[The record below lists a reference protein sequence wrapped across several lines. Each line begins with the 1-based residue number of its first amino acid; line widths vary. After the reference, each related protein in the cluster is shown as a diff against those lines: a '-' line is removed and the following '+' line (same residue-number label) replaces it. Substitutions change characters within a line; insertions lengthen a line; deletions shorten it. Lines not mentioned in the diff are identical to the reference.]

1 MAIPMIL
8 TAFAA
13 LLLAPAPA
21 KHPVPA
27 TPGTSVTTTEVRI
40 PSEPGVTLAGTLR
53 LPARKGPLPVVIL
66 RGGSGVQ
73 KRGAYFSLQERLNA
87 AGIATIDFDKR
98 GTGQSTGT
106 FTDTMQEM
114 EADLAATIK
123 WLRLRGD
130 IDGKRIALLGHSQ
143 AAVAAPIVA
152 DRDGGLAAIVF
163 LAGPIGESGSMF
175 LNSMRDQ
182 LVESGH
188 SIDAT
193 NRVTGATRAWMEARR
208 RAAPSEAVA
217 QGRRDLVAAFVQ
229 AGFAP
234 DAAENAT
241 RILDTAQILSMY
253 EAAPGPALARLRI
266 PVLAV
271 LAGRDQSPDAN
282 AAAAMAALA
291 ENPEALVVQVPGA
304 GHLFIYRPADAPP
317 NVTPPGGR
325 WLFPETLIAHWLIDR
340 LAPDG
345 SGR

>member
-1 MAIPMIL
+1 MATPMVL

-13 LLLAPAPA
+13 LLLAPGTASHAIPKA
-21 KHPVPA
+21 A
-27 TPGTSVTTTEVRI
+27 RTSVTSTEVRI

-53 LPARKGPLPVVIL
+53 LPARRGPFPVVIL
-66 RGGSGVQ
+66 RSGSGVQ
-73 KRGAYFSLQERLNA
+73 KRGAYLSLQQRLNA

-130 IDGKRIALLGHSQ
+130 IDGKRIALLGHSL

-208 RAAPSEAVA
+208 RAAPSDAVA

-229 AGFAP
+229 AGFTP
-234 DAAENAT
+234 NAAEGAT
-241 RILDTAQILSMY
+241 RTLDTAQILSTY

-282 AAAAMAALA
+282 AAAAMAVLA

-317 NVTPPGGR
+317 NITPPGGR

-340 LAPDG
+340 LAPEG
-345 SGR
+345 ARR